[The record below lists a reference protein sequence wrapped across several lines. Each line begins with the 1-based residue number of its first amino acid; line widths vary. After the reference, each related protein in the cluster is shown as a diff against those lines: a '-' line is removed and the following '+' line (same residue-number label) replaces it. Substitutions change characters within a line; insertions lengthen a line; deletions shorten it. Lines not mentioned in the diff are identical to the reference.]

1 MGGGGGRQG
10 ATDEQIQMRIDHER
24 GLFREG
30 QAEGSRRYDQD
41 FAEGERRFGLQMGE
55 DTRRYDQNF
64 GEGASRFG
72 LGQQRQEESI
82 ARGLDAGNQMESLY
96 GGALPELQGMEE
108 AIIAQSTP
116 GQEQARQATIASLA
130 KQGVR
135 GPQAALETSRQAG
148 MMGQQMQNQLAQLR
162 FQEGMDRRGRLGS
175 FRGARSLQGLGGQG

>member
-24 GLFREG
+24 DMFDRG

-41 FAEGERRFGLQMGE
+41 FAEGARRFGLQMGE
-55 DTRRYDQNF
+55 DTR
-64 GEGASRFG
+64 RFG

-82 ARGLDAGNQMESLY
+82 ARGLESGNQMESLY
-96 GGALPELQGMEE
+96 GGSLPELQGMEE

-162 FQEGMDRRGRLGS
+162 FQEAMDRRGRLGS

>member
-55 DTRRYDQNF
+55 DTR
-64 GEGASRFG
+64 RFG